1 MAALDDCNAPILVHE
16 KEVLMSKF
24 LAIVEVSS
32 KDQTFS
38 VTPFDATSNE
48 EMLKII
54 DRSGMDIS
62 CFGAAS
68 DLSNEEIYGAMASFY
83 MSWGES
89 SDGDRYIIPISKLS
103 EGYSLDEAKKSW
115 TPENQEKA
123 KKMLSEGKSRC
134 EILKEFDTT
143 IIVIGDYFWPNF

>member
-1 MAALDDCNAPILVHE
+1 MN
-16 KEVLMSKF
+16 KF

-38 VTPFDATSNE
+38 ITPFDATSNE

-62 CFGAAS
+62 CFGAPS
-68 DLSNEEIYGAMASFY
+68 DLSDEEIYEAMAHFF
-83 MSWGES
+83 MSWGED
-89 SDGDRYIIPISKLS
+89 SDGDRYIIPLSRIS
-103 EGYSLDEAKKSW
+103 ENYSLDKAKKSW
-115 TPENQEKA
+115 TLENQEKA
-123 KKMLSEGKSRC
+123 KKMLAEGKSRC

-143 IIVIGDYFWPNF
+143 VIVVGEYLWPQF

>member
-1 MAALDDCNAPILVHE
+1 
-16 KEVLMSKF
+16 MSKF

-32 KDQTFS
+32 KNQFFS
-38 VTPFDATSNE
+38 IIPFDPTDGKRMMSILARNNYDLHPSGSKPYPSGE
-48 EMLKII
+48 KIYEAI
-54 DRSGMDIS
+54 AR
-62 CFGAAS
+62 
-68 DLSNEEIYGAMASFY
+68 FY

-143 IIVIGDYFWPNF
+143 VIMVGDYFWPNY

>member
-1 MAALDDCNAPILVHE
+1 MD
-16 KEVLMSKF
+16 KF

-38 VTPFDATSNE
+38 VTPFDPTSNE
-48 EMLKII
+48 GMLKVI
-54 DRSGMDIS
+54 DDRGVDIS

-68 DLSNEEIYGAMASFY
+68 DLSDEEIYEAMAHFF
-83 MSWGES
+83 MSWGED
-89 SDGDRYIIPISKLS
+89 SDGDRYIIPLSKLS
-103 EGYSLDEAKKSW
+103 ESYSLDKAKDSW

-143 IIVIGDYFWPNF
+143 VIVVGDYFWPNF